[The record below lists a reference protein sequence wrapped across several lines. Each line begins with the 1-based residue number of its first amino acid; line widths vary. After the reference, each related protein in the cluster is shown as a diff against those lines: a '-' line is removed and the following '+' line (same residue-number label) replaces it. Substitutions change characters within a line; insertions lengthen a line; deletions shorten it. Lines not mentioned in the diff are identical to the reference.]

1 MKTQTEGLK
10 TRQTYQPPRAEII
23 ELVTQG
29 VLCGSAISSN
39 SNESVGI
46 TDFGWI

>member
-23 ELVTQG
+23 ELAVQG
-29 VLCGSAISSN
+29 VLCGSAIGGN

-46 TDFGWI
+46 VDFGWI